1 MNRRSRGKL
10 GATTAIVAEAN
21 VIDNKP
27 DLQLARR
34 LAGMQVSKS
43 IRFGT
48 TRRASGAKPSDIRE
62 KRTP

>member
-1 MNRRSRGKL
+1 MSRKSRGKL
-10 GATTAIVAEAN
+10 EATTAIVAVAH
-21 VIDNKP
+21 VIANKP

-34 LAGMQVSKS
+34 LAEMQVSKS

-48 TRRASGAKPSDIRE
+48 TRGASGAKPSDIRE